1 MNISI
6 KIWAAAV
13 LMVVAILAAGCQQD
27 ETPTPTSTQAPTP
40 TSTAAPTPTLIPTPT
55 LVLTPIPTPTS
66 APTPMP
72 TLDPTP
78 IPTSAPSG
86 QGPHPTDPYFALGRV
101 LDVDIEIAPG
111 DWDTLRH
118 QTRTFEDLIEEIG
131 TDCLSKPFTHIYS
144 WFPAQVTVDGETH
157 AKVGIRKKGFIGSQ
171 SSDKPSLKLRFDR
184 YDDGRLLGGVME
196 RMTLN
201 NSIQDPSL
209 ISTCMAYQVFAA
221 AGLPAPRCNFATIAV
236 NGENLG
242 LYVHVEDFKT
252 SMLERTFAN
261 AQGNLYEGTVSDFR
275 PEWRGTF
282 EKKTNEDAA
291 DWSDIDAVVSAL
303 QDPSEAGWD
312 ALADAVDLDSF
323 LTFWATE
330 VLVGHWDGYAGNRN
344 NYRFYREPGGQF
356 VFIPSGVDGVF
367 KLDKD
372 PNPFD
377 EITEPPPSVLAHGA
391 IAHRLYQD
399 DDRRAAYVSRLL
411 KLLETVW
418 KEEELLQRA
427 GEMAAIVQKYALPK
441 TRAEAAK
448 DTDRVRQFILKRRGE
463 ILADLTPGPP
473 DWPWPL
479 APNPCEAGIG
489 GLMAEFE
496 PFTIELHFETAWG
509 TKEGANPFEV
519 GRVTHYLLDGTE
531 QPVAGWGAIAGDASL
546 EEAGLLDVAE
556 AASIAILTIK
566 PDGSIEGFTL
576 VMLPDWLSGGATLD
590 IGAGEVGVGRWSIPA
605 GTSAP
610 DRFSP
615 FTEGRLEL
623 DTAGATP
630 GAPITGRFYGST
642 GGKAPGGSGPA
653 AQPDTGAATGLVINE
668 VAAKGEALDWLE
680 LYNGSES
687 PIELAGFVLADDL
700 KDAGKRVPFP
710 ADMVIQPGGYLQIE
724 LDKDGWPGFS
734 LGGDEELGIWT
745 SDGLLVDSVDW
756 AEGQAGE
763 GLSFARIPDGTG
775 DFQTVSS
782 PTPGAPNQDPASQ

>member
-1 MNISI
+1 MNTLI
-6 KIWAAAV
+6 KILAATA
-13 LMVVAILAAGCQQD
+13 LMVVAILAAGCGPSQ
-27 ETPTPTSTQAPTP
+27 EKPASSTSIP
-40 TSTAAPTPTLIPTPT
+40 APTPTLAPTPTPAPTPT
-55 LVLTPIPTPTS
+55 LVLTPLPTPTPTPTL
-66 APTPMP
+66 APTPTP
-72 TLDPTP
+72 T
-78 IPTSAPSG
+78 
-86 QGPHPTDPYFALGRV
+86 PHPTDPYFNLGRV

-111 DWDTLRH
+111 DWDTLRN

-171 SSDKPSLKLRFDR
+171 SPDKPSLKLRFDR

-209 ISTCMAYQVFAA
+209 ISTCMAYQVFAD
-221 AGLPAPRCNFATIAV
+221 AGLPAPRCNFATVAV

-303 QDPSEAGWD
+303 QDPSEAGSD
-312 ALADAVDLDSF
+312 ALAAAVDLDRF

-367 KLDKD
+367 KLDDD

-399 DDRRAAYVSRLL
+399 NDRRAAYVSRLME
-411 KLLETVW
+411 LLETVW

-427 GEMAAIVQKYALPK
+427 DEMAAIVQKYALPK

-448 DTDRVRQFILKRRGE
+448 DTDRVRRFILKRRGD
-463 ILADLTPGPP
+463 ILADLTSGPT

-479 APNPCEAGIG
+479 APSPCEAGIG
-489 GLMAEFE
+489 GLMGEFE

-531 QPVAGWGAIAGDASL
+531 DGTEQPVVGWGAIAGDASP
-546 EEAGLLDVAE
+546 EEAGILDVTE
-556 AASIAILTIK
+556 AASIVILTIK

-576 VMLPDWLSGGATLD
+576 VMPPDRLSGGATLD
-590 IGAGEVGVGRWSIPA
+590 IGAGEVGGGRWSIPA
-605 GTSAP
+605 GASAP

-615 FTEGRLEL
+615 FTQGRLEL

-668 VAAKGEALDWLE
+668 VASKGDPLDWLE
-680 LYNGSES
+680 LYNSSES
-687 PIELAGFVLADDL
+687 PIELASFVLSDDL

-710 ADMVIQPGGYLQIE
+710 AGLVIQPGGYLQIE
-724 LDKDGWPGFS
+724 LDKDGWPGFA

-745 SDGLLVDSVDW
+745 SDGSLVDSVDW

-763 GLSFARIPDGTG
+763 GLSFARVPDITG